1 MDVTYYVAASL
12 DGYIAT
18 PEGGTAWLKVFE
30 TGHEDYGY
38 AAFYAGVDA
47 VFMGSRTFEACLR
60 FPRWP
65 YADKPCWVFSSRRF
79 ERVPPGVT
87 VVNETPAQLLARLE
101 SRWLKRAWL
110 TGGGKLAASFAA
122 QGLIREYVVSIM
134 PVLLG
139 RGVPLLDGIS
149 MPEELN
155 LVDARRFANGVVQ
168 LRYSA
173 G

>member
-1 MDVTYYVAASL
+1 MWGCCAL
-12 DGYIAT
+12 F
-18 PEGGTAWLKVFE
+18 L
-30 TGHEDYGY
+30 GHPHFR
-38 AAFYAGVDA
+38 AL
-47 VFMGSRTFEACLR
+47 RR
-60 FPRWP
+60 FPRW
-65 YADKPCWVFSSRRF
+65 AHARKPWWGFSSRRF

-155 LVDARRFANGVVQ
+155 LVDARRFANGVMQ